1 VFLGGDEYRK
11 NEPLIRRIES
21 RIMAIVISY
30 EIVWTII
37 RRAPG
42 REYFE
47 FDAHPDHEMKYTERL
62 DVARINKIPRFK
74 LIRGV
79 LWVIEFIDLGLM
91 SMTGLGQ

>member
-1 VFLGGDEYRK
+1 
-11 NEPLIRRIES
+11 
-21 RIMAIVISY
+21 
-30 EIVWTII
+30 
-37 RRAPG
+37 
-42 REYFE
+42 
-47 FDAHPDHEMKYTERL
+47 MKYTERL